1 MRSRLIGWSSS
12 MCSLALYTARDSN
25 ADSPREWRGSAG
37 RAQPLRWA
45 LTQLVGRPKV
55 EAGRHDRLL
64 LMRMARVRRQLLVGW
79 VFSAQPPLRARV
91 RVALAIRAEHPPL
104 SRALVDAPAP
114 GREMAL
120 VWLELGL
127 GLGLGVR
134 F

>member
-25 ADSPREWRGSAG
+25 AEARQVSDWRGNAG

-64 LMRMARVRRQLLVGW
+64 LMRMARVRRQLLVGR
-79 VFSAQPPLRARV
+79 VLSAQPPLRARV
-91 RVALAIRAEHPPL
+91 GVALAIRAEHPPL

-114 GREMAL
+114 GREMAR

-127 GLGLGVR
+127 GQA
-134 F
+134 